1 VNEKLVALR
10 LMVGVDVVVD
20 VTVDVVGVSSWVSPG
35 MDEDNFCMPRPLV
48 ELPPEMDEPA
58 AAMPDNGDEVEE
70 VVVVV
75 GLERAPASERE
86 LVVVVVE
93 VLVGVLVLDVVPVRV
108 VPLLVLVVVE
118 LSTVVVGALSNVEVE
133 DVVVSGCTEAR
144 GDDFLMSL
152 WDFRIDAESFV
163 ESVLEVLRSDSLAFS
178 WPIAINCSPMAWV
191 NENSTISTVSAAIES
206 IARRRDSKCFI
217 QPPNAAS
224 SQTSPWCG

>member
-58 AAMPDNGDEVEE
+58 AAMPDNGDEVED
-70 VVVVV
+70 VVVV
-75 GLERAPASERE
+75 GLERAPASDSE

-108 VPLLVLVVVE
+108 VELLV
-118 LSTVVVGALSNVEVE
+118 
-133 DVVVSGCTEAR
+133 
-144 GDDFLMSL
+144 
-152 WDFRIDAESFV
+152 
-163 ESVLEVLRSDSLAFS
+163 
-178 WPIAINCSPMAWV
+178 
-191 NENSTISTVSAAIES
+191 
-206 IARRRDSKCFI
+206 
-217 QPPNAAS
+217 
-224 SQTSPWCG
+224 